1 MNADFWETL
10 LILPRIAAVIGA
22 IFAAALLSYSL
33 QHYSRTGPQVREE
46 VQNHYKGYLAYTLLR
61 LTFWV
66 VFIAAWLAL
75 WGQVVYW
82 CVAIVFDLPAS
93 AWALAA
99 AGVIGIGCGA
109 AARFLHLLFYSPA
122 ILVAS
127 FNYRFSHLYRFWR
140 LLTAVRLRLF
150 TRAAL
155 AAGGLLLLAAG
166 VRLLSAYA
174 FAEAS
179 MLLILALMLAAP
191 VLWVR
196 ADTPPKAARK
206 AHRNERPNIL
216 MIGADTWR
224 ADRLGVAGHP
234 RDLTPFLDSIAQK
247 GVSFS
252 SCYVPCAR
260 TAPSLVSLLTGT
272 WPHHHGVRDNF
283 ISDEETQLTVPALPA
298 LLREQ
303 GYRTAA
309 VSDWCGADMGK
320 FPFGFELCDLPSDQW
335 NMKFFLRQGP
345 KDMRLFLSLFCHN
358 RFGKKFIPEVHFLA
372 GVPLNQQVSND
383 AQRALHQLAQGEEPF
398 LLNVFMATTHPPFG
412 VEHPY
417 YTLYGDPKYEGESKF
432 VMARLTDP
440 WEVLRRQ
447 ADPKEAFDL
456 DQIID
461 LYEGCVRAF
470 DDRVREIIEY
480 ADRCGVLENTVVVIY
495 SDHGFEFFEHD
506 TWGQGNSA
514 ISDVSARVPLI
525 MSGPGIAR
533 NRQVGQ
539 IVRSVDVAP
548 TLLELAGIAPPQ
560 AMDGVSLRA
569 CLEPANSPAAMNLA
583 AYNETGM
590 WLARLP
596 GISEK
601 HLFYPNLMELLEV
614 ADKQTGTLGIR
625 PEYRGIIVRAKDRMV
640 REGRWKLTCQPM
652 EDGPLYRLFDM
663 ETDVECRHDVIAEQ
677 PEIAHALKEKLHS
690 FMLDDLAVQSVQKRQ

>member
-1 MNADFWETL
+1 MITDFWNTL
-10 LILPRIAAVIGA
+10 FVLPRIAGLMGA
-22 IFAAALLSYSL
+22 IFSVALLSFSL
-33 QHYSRTGPQVREE
+33 LHYSRTGPQVRDE
-46 VQNHYKGYLAYTLLR
+46 VQKHYKGYLAYTLLR

-66 VFIAAWLAL
+66 ALIAAWLAL

-82 CVAIVFDLPAS
+82 CMAIVFELNTSP
-93 AWALAA
+93 WALTFAA
-99 AGVIGIGCGA
+99 FMGIGFGA
-109 AARFLHLLFYSPA
+109 AARFLQLLFYSPA
-122 ILVAS
+122 TLVAS
-127 FNYRFSHLYRFWR
+127 FNYRYSHLYRFWR
-140 LLTAVRLRLF
+140 LLNPFRLRLF
-150 TRAAL
+150 RWGAL
-155 AAGGLLLLAAG
+155 VAGVLLLLAAEA
-166 VRLLSAYA
+166 RLLVAQSL
-174 FAEAS
+174 AEAAV
-179 MLLILALMLAAP
+179 LLALVAMLATP
-191 VLWVR
+191 ILWVR
-196 ADTPPKAARK
+196 AGTPPKPARK
-206 AHRNERPNIL
+206 ARHNDRPNFL
-216 MIGADTWR
+216 LIGADTWR
-224 ADRLGVAGHP
+224 ADRLGVAGHE

-247 GVSFS
+247 GVNFS

-272 WPHHHGVRDNF
+272 WPHHHGIRDNF
-283 ISDEETQLTVPALPA
+283 VSDEEAQLTVPALPA

-303 GYRTAA
+303 GYHTAA

-320 FPFGFELCDLPSDQW
+320 FPFGFELCDVPSDQW

-358 RFGKKFIPEVHFLA
+358 RFGKQFIPEVHFLA

-383 AQRALHQLAQGEEPF
+383 AQRALHQLAQGEKPF

-456 DQIID
+456 DQVID

-480 ADRCGVLENTVVVIY
+480 ADQCGVLENTVVVIY

-525 MSGPGIAR
+525 ISGPGLAK
-533 NRQVGQ
+533 NRQVDQ
-539 IVRSVDVAP
+539 IVRSVDIAP
-548 TLLELAGIAPPQ
+548 TLLELAGIAAPQ
-560 AMDGVSLRA
+560 AMDGVSLRP
-569 CLEPANSPAAMNLA
+569 CLDPVNNVPAMNLA

-596 GISEK
+596 GIAEK

-625 PEYRGIIVRAKDRMV
+625 PEYRGVIVRAKDRMV
-640 REGRWKLTCQPM
+640 REGRWKLTYQPM

-663 ETDVECRHDVIAEQ
+663 EKDAECRHDVFAEQ
-677 PEIAHALKEKLHS
+677 PEIARTLQEKLHS
-690 FMLDDLAVQSVQKRQ
+690 LMLDDQADQSVQKRQ